1 MNSGAQDKIEGRIHV
16 VKGKVK
22 ELAGQATDD
31 PDLEDSG
38 TAEKTSG
45 KVQEVVGRV
54 KSAVGS

>member
-16 VKGKVK
+16 VKGKIK
-22 ELAGQATDD
+22 EVAGNVTDD

-38 TAEKTSG
+38 TQEKVSG

-54 KSAVGS
+54 KSAVGG